1 MVYESLS
8 TKGQTFVFNMKYKT
22 ENKITK
28 QLVTLIK
35 NKQIGYIENIPMSD
49 GLQKIKIK
57 PQNPYS
63 DVFAEVEKLTY
74 KLVEKL
80 KTYK

>member
-1 MVYESLS
+1 MLDLLE
-8 TKGQTFVFNMKYKT
+8 
-22 ENKITK
+22 
-28 QLVTLIK
+28 
-35 NKQIGYIENIPMSD
+35 NKQIGYIENTTMSD
-49 GLQKIKIK
+49 DLQKIKIQ

-63 DVFAEVEKLTY
+63 DVLAEVEKLSY